1 MVYAPAKERRKGYGN
16 GKEVRERERGLRAR
30 KPGRDW
36 RKVVTRGVSEEW
48 RKTPLLTRNLV
59 VEDIVGGESSSES
72 RAREE
77 ELVFNV

>member
-1 MVYAPAKERRKGYGN
+1 MYA
-16 GKEVRERERGLRAR
+16 
-30 KPGRDW
+30 PGRDW
-36 RKVVTRGVSEEW
+36 RKVVTGGVSEDW
-48 RKTPLLTRNLV
+48 RKTPLLKRNLE